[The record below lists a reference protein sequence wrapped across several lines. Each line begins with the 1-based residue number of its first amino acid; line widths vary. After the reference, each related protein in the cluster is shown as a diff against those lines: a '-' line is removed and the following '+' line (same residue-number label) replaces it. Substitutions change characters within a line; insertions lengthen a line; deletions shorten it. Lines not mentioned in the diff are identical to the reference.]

1 MLSPAHTIEQ
11 LLHLMMNF
19 GKNKLVFVQPQ
30 VEWKACTSGKLNT
43 SVMQCRQQAH
53 AEMGDVHDAFDSV
66 ILSETPLTRVDV
78 LNQVFQIPHLHTSED
93 RSLGCN

>member
-1 MLSPAHTIEQ
+1 
-11 LLHLMMNF
+11 
-19 GKNKLVFVQPQ
+19 
-30 VEWKACTSGKLNT
+30 
-43 SVMQCRQQAH
+43 MQCRQQAH
-53 AEMGDVHDAFDSV
+53 AEMGDVHDGFDSV